1 MPLQAQVQQ
10 QMQLMARKTTVLT
23 QRRSARQ
30 STSLLCSWKRLRPA
44 QEKRMRRHSQ
54 SCKFSFAG
62 FKAFW

>member
-1 MPLQAQVQQ
+1 
-10 QMQLMARKTTVLT
+10 
-23 QRRSARQ
+23 
-30 STSLLCSWKRLRPA
+30 LCSWKRLRPA